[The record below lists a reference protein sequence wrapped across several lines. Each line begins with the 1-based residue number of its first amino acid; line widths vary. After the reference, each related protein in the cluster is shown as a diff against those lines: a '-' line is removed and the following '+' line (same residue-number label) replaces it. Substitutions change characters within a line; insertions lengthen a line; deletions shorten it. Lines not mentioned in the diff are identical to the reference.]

1 MDSKHVAALTG
12 TNDAAQVDAPEASAF
27 AQGKAVMSFAI
38 SRILVPVD
46 FSPHSDHALRYAAAL
61 AGRLDALVEIFHVVE
76 EPVAA
81 GAWSSEIPVSDLS
94 ELRDRLIAE
103 AARQIDHAC
112 RPIIESSDVRTV
124 TTVRMGQPGQTI
136 AAYAGTAGID
146 LIVMGTHGRGVSH
159 LLMGYV
165 AERVARYAPCPVLTV
180 RARETHEE
188 LEPVFVAHRAVF
200 GSVLGHHGTS
210 RE

>member
-1 MDSKHVAALTG
+1 MLRVSQRTG
-12 TNDAAQVDAPEASAF
+12 RFRRQVREDI
-27 AQGKAVMSFAI
+27 MNFAI

-46 FSPHSDHALRYAAAL
+46 FSPHSEHALRYAAAF

-81 GAWSSEIPVSDLS
+81 GAWSSEIPVPGLS

-103 AARQIDHAC
+103 GERQLDQC
-112 RPIIESSDVRTV
+112 RPTIEGSHVRTV

-136 AAYAGTAGID
+136 AAYAKAAGID
-146 LIVMGTHGRGVSH
+146 LIIMGTHGRGVSH
-159 LLMGYV
+159 LLMGGV
-165 AERVARYAPCPVLTV
+165 TERVARYAPCPVLTV
-180 RARETHEE
+180 RARGTHEE
-188 LEPVFVAHRAVF
+188 IEPMFMRERAAF

>member
-1 MDSKHVAALTG
+1 MLRVSR
-12 TNDAAQVDAPEASAF
+12 DAPGDSAL
-27 AQGKAVMSFAI
+27 AQGKTTMNYAI

-46 FSPHSDHALRYAAAL
+46 FSPHSDHALRYAAAF

-81 GAWSSEIPVSDLS
+81 GAWSSEIPVPALS

-103 AARQIDHAC
+103 AERQLDQC
-112 RPIIESSDVRTV
+112 RPLIERSDVRTV
-124 TTVRMGQPGQTI
+124 TTVRTGQPGQTI
-136 AAYAGTAGID
+136 AEYAKAAGID

-159 LLMGYV
+159 LLMGSV
-165 AERVARYAPCPVLTV
+165 TERVARYAPCPVLTV

-188 LEPVFVAHRAVF
+188 LDPIFVADRTVL
-200 GSVLGHHGTS
+200 GWMLGHHGTS